1 MKTAAAVFA
10 FLVAAG
16 SAGAATHRLEA
27 GLWRL
32 KTVITNNGVPD
43 PIVDEKLCVSAEELE
58 DLDVYFALAPEGV
71 PGKCTSARVPADGE
85 NVMKFRMRCAGPGF
99 TTDLRATVTITSPRN
114 YRVDARADARDHG
127 KPVVAITKA
136 EAQRIGPC
144 PKS

>member
-1 MKTAAAVFA
+1 MKKTAAFFA
-10 FLVAAG
+10 LLVAAG
-16 SAGAATHRLEA
+16 SAVGAPHRLEG

-43 PIVDEKLCVSAEELE
+43 PVVDEKLCVTAEEVQ
-58 DLDVYFALAPEGV
+58 DLDSYFALVPDGV
-71 PGKCTSARVPADGE
+71 PGKCTSGRVPADGE

-99 TTDLRATVTITSPRN
+99 TTDLRATVTITSPRT
-114 YRVDARADARDHG
+114 YRVDARADARENG

>member
-1 MKTAAAVFA
+1 MKTTVLLCV
-10 FLVAAG
+10 FLVVAG

-43 PIVDEKLCVSAEELE
+43 PIVDEKLCVTAEELE

-71 PGKCTSARVPADGE
+71 PGKCTSSRVPDNGE

-99 TTDLRATVTITSPRN
+99 TTDLRATVTITSPRT
-114 YRVDARADARDHG
+114 YRVDARADARENG
-127 KPVVAITKA
+127 KPVVAITRA